1 MVGQPRRNFTKM
13 ASWSRAS
20 EHLVNPIGMS
30 DQLKWNNHIG
40 ELTKKAQV
48 SRNSFY
54 RNYTD
59 REDIIKKYFYQL
71 LSEWDNSWKQQASDS
86 NSELFGHL
94 FMYLKQYSDILVLIQ
109 KRGLFYLFKESYL
122 SIYGPLETMD
132 NITAYTLVFIANGIL
147 GWIEEWIKRG
157 MCESAET
164 MTSLLNMNGML

>member
-1 MVGQPRRNFTKM
+1 
-13 ASWSRAS
+13 
-20 EHLVNPIGMS
+20 
-30 DQLKWNNHIG
+30 
-40 ELTKKAQV
+40 
-48 SRNSFY
+48 
-54 RNYTD
+54 
-59 REDIIKKYFYQL
+59 
-71 LSEWDNSWKQQASDS
+71 
-86 NSELFGHL
+86 
-94 FMYLKQYSDILVLIQ
+94 MYLKQYSDILVLIQ